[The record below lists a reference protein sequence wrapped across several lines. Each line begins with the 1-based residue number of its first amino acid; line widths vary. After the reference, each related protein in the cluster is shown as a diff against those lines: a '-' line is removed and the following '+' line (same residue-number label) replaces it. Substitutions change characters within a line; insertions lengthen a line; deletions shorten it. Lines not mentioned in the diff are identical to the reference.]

1 MSIFRFFIIT
11 VLIFSPGEIFA
22 KDLIQAPAAIQISSQ
37 ISDGKYTIPEILSI
51 CRQQKFKIV
60 VITDR
65 DLMRWEY
72 GVWPLRNILKKA
84 VEGGSILKYDV
95 QRYFREFN
103 EIKKN
108 NPDLVVIPGVE
119 SAPFYYWSGD
129 LIHSDL
135 EIRDWHKHIIT
146 IGLKDVRDLE
156 QLPVASNKKGLALPF
171 SLKNLILLWP
181 ILLLAAGIFSLQK
194 RAYDYKD
201 ERGKQ
206 FGEYSKCSQWV
217 GSLFIVIAV
226 VFLVNNFPF
235 RYYSFDQYCRKA
247 GIKPYQNY
255 FDYAQKH
262 NAFTFWAHPEVKNV
276 ERIGNVSIRT
286 EEHSFNLL
294 QARDYTGFAVFYE
307 GFKIVGKI
315 NGIWDSLL
323 KDYCA
328 GKRKNPVWAIGALSF
343 DSDGNLE
350 DYLKDIRTVLLLP
363 DLNEEEALKAFKNG
377 KMYAAMGG
385 NSSRV
390 VLNKFSVVDEQL
402 AIEKIMGEQLQSQG
416 TPQIEIKADLLNGQ
430 LQPFKIKLIRNGEVI
445 KMFETPTPVDITYV
459 DEQAPDEGIFYYRL
473 EIHGPDV
480 VVVTNPIFVKKIAP
494 R

>member
-1 MSIFRFFIIT
+1 MILMFF
-11 VLIFSPGEIFA
+11 PREIFA
-22 KDLIQAPAAIQISSQ
+22 QDLIQVPAAIQISSQ
-37 ISDGKYTIPEILSI
+37 VSDGKYTIPEILSI

-72 GVWPLRNILKKA
+72 GVWPLRNILKKT
-84 VEGGSILKYDV
+84 VEDGSILKYGV
-95 QRYFREFN
+95 KRYFREFN
-103 EIKKN
+103 EIQKN
-108 NPDLVVIPGVE
+108 NPDLVVIAGVE

-146 IGLKDVRDLE
+146 IGLKDARDLE
-156 QLPVASNKKGLALPF
+156 QLPVAGNKKGLALPF

-181 ILLLAAGIFSLQK
+181 ILLLTVGIFSLQK
-194 RAYDYKD
+194 RTYDYKD

-206 FGEYSKCSQWV
+206 FGEYSKSSQV
-217 GSLFIVIAV
+217 AGILFIVIAM

-235 RYYSFDQYCRKA
+235 RYYSFDQYCHKA

-255 FDYAQKH
+255 FDYVQEH
-262 NAFTFWAHPEVKNV
+262 NALTFWAHPEVKNV
-276 ERIGNVSIRT
+276 ERSGNVSIRT
-286 EEHSFNLL
+286 EEHSLNLL
-294 QARDYTGFAVFYE
+294 QTRDYTGFAVFYE

-315 NGIWDSLL
+315 NGIWDGLL

-350 DYLKDIRTVLLLP
+350 DYLKDVRTVLLLP
-363 DLNEEEALKAFKNG
+363 LLSEEEALKAFKNG

-385 NSSRV
+385 NSSQV
-390 VLNKFSVVDEQL
+390 VLNRFSVVDKQS

-416 TPQIEIKADLLNGQ
+416 APQIEIQADFLSRQ
-430 LQPFKIKLIRNGEVI
+430 PQPFKIKLIRNGEVI
-445 KMFETPTPVDITYV
+445 KMFEAPTPVDITYE
-459 DEQAPDEGIFYYRL
+459 DCQAPDEGNFYYRL
-473 EIHGPDV
+473 EIQGPDA
-480 VVVTNPIFVKKIAP
+480 VVVTNPIFVKKIK
-494 R
+494 